1 MAAYL
6 SDTFFHFVGR
16 RDPLDHAANYDKL
29 AAILNSRCVRVP
41 PDMPGSSIRRDLAQ
55 TLLSGELIKPS
66 MTCFAEIR
74 EEHLAIHISK
84 YGYFGVGLPSHF
96 LIDHSARPVIYV
108 PLRSDDWRRPDGI
121 TALQD
126 IEQIY
131 RGFLEHVVEPRRVP
145 TSMRRTMGTRPSTE
159 DEAVHLMASTFERQ
173 FLVYLKPFNSELP
186 HDHRDNYYA
195 EREWRCD
202 IDVNFALSDVR
213 AVIVH
218 PDFAGRCAADF
229 SKLSDRLRP

>member
-1 MAAYL
+1 
-6 SDTFFHFVGR
+6 
-16 RDPLDHAANYDKL
+16 
-29 AAILNSRCVRVP
+29 
-41 PDMPGSSIRRDLAQ
+41 
-55 TLLSGELIKPS
+55 

-96 LIDHSARPVIYV
+96 LLDRGARPVIYL
-108 PLRSDDWRRPDGI
+108 PLRSDDWRGPGGS

-145 TSMRRTMGTRPSTE
+145 PSMSCNSSRTSSRSIRSSRTIIATT
-159 DEAVHLMASTFERQ
+159 
-173 FLVYLKPFNSELP
+173 
-186 HDHRDNYYA
+186 NYA
-195 EREWRCD
+195 KREWRYD
-202 IDVNFALSDVR
+202 ISVNFALSDVR
-213 AVIVH
+213 AVVVH

-229 SKLSDRLRP
+229 RELGDRLRPSRCKQVCRRFQSALPRSTRTPAAMFCPVGIVSMRRAYARPLTASRRKCRADVQMQKALRVAGLSAALPLRLSSLCA

>member
-16 RDPLDHAANYDKL
+16 RDPLDHDANYDKL

-96 LIDHSARPVIYV
+96 LIDRGARPVIYV
-108 PLRSDDWRRPDGI
+108 PLRSDDWRRPAGI

-131 RGFLEHVVEPRRVP
+131 RGFEGSWS
-145 TSMRRTMGTRPSTE
+145 TS
-159 DEAVHLMASTFERQ
+159 
-173 FLVYLKPFNSELP
+173 
-186 HDHRDNYYA
+186 
-195 EREWRCD
+195 
-202 IDVNFALSDVR
+202 LSR
-213 AVIVH
+213 AVS
-218 PDFAGRCAADF
+218 R
-229 SKLSDRLRP
+229 RR